1 MVDIKGTDKQIK
13 WAVSIRESIL
23 ASLPYAARYMS
34 ETLVKMSPQHPAE
47 MVEMLVSAYMHKL
60 ETALCS
66 IESSRTWID
75 NRLACTMGG
84 NALGVELVKMLTTGT
99 SCAFVAWLVT
109 GDDILA
115 LRAAVK
121 AAYEA
126 KQAAKSPVELIEDAI
141 ADTRKRL
148 NVEYNNLN
156 CSGPVVAGLVNK
168 IQKLEAELA
177 AAKEEADAEI
187 AAAEAEV
194 EAAETAEAAEV
205 AASEAAI
212 ETATGAV
219 SDAAPAQTLSL
230 YRLTVR
236 CSDCCKRTKSSAR
249 EIAHYPWCTTLAQD
263 PELLR
268 TLQDKIAMSLIKRRE
283 TKAAKLNAKIDDLR
297 EAFSAIYTSVGGN
310 SALGIHKINGST
322 GLHTVRAYE
331 GTCTCPGH
339 KAHGH
344 CKHVRLVRDA
354 RDAMQSIKRQLRDTS
369 DRLLAMADRAT
380 QANCEW

>member
-23 ASLPYAARYMS
+23 ASIPSATRYMT

-47 MVEMLVSAYMHKL
+47 MIEMLVSAYMHKL

-75 NRLACTMGG
+75 NRLACQMGG

-99 SCAFVAWLVT
+99 SCSFIAWLVS

-126 KQAAKSPVELIEDAI
+126 AQ
-141 ADTRKRL
+141 
-148 NVEYNNLN
+148 
-156 CSGPVVAGLVNK
+156 
-168 IQKLEAELA
+168 AEL
-177 AAKEEADAEI
+177 

-194 EAAETAEAAEV
+194 EAAETAEAAEIAAPEDAIEV
-205 AASEAAI
+205 DVFAPIEYTEADTMAAASDIGLE
-212 ETATGAV
+212 
-219 SDAAPAQTLSL
+219 L

-236 CSDCCKRTKSSAR
+236 CKHCCKRTALRDVQTRYGMQLVS
-249 EIAHYPWCTTLAQD
+249 HHPWCTRPAQL
-263 PELLR
+263 PELIDILR
-268 TLQDKIAMSLIKRRE
+268 AKMAASLAKRSE
-283 TKAAKLNAKIDDLR
+283 TKVAKLNTKIDDLR
-297 EAFSAIYTSVGGN
+297 DAYSAVYASVGGC

-339 KAHGH
+339 KRHGH
-344 CKHVRLVRDA
+344 CKHVTLVRDA
-354 RDAMQSIKRQLRDTS
+354 RDTMQSIKRQLRETS
-369 DRLLAMADRAT
+369 HALLAMAERAT
-380 QANCEW
+380 PANCEW

>member
-23 ASLPYAARYMS
+23 ASLPCAARYMS

-99 SCAFVAWLVT
+99 SCAFVVSLVSA
-109 GDDILA
+109 DEILA

-121 AAYEA
+121 AHYEA
-126 KQAAKSPVELIEDAI
+126 TQAAL
-141 ADTRKRL
+141 
-148 NVEYNNLN
+148 
-156 CSGPVVAGLVNK
+156 
-168 IQKLEAELA
+168 
-177 AAKEEADAEI
+177 

-194 EAAETAEAAEV
+194 EAVETAEAAEI
-205 AASEAAI
+205 AASEDAI
-212 ETATGAV
+212 EIAPVVAQPTTLRMYRMAV
-219 SDAAPAQTLSL
+219 L
-230 YRLTVR
+230 
-236 CSDCCKRTKSSAR
+236 CKTCFMRTKSAAT
-249 EIAHYPWCTTLAQD
+249 EIAHHAWCHTREQS

-268 TLQDKIAMSLIKRRE
+268 TLQDKIAASRIKRRE
-283 TKAAKLNAKIDDLR
+283 TKAAKLNAKIDSLR
-297 EAFSAIYTSVGGN
+297 EQYSAVYASVGGN

-344 CKHVRLVRDA
+344 CKHLHLVRDA
-354 RDAMQSIKRQLRDTS
+354 RDAMQAIKRQLQDTS
-369 DRLLAMADRAT
+369 RTLLAMAERGIYAS
-380 QANCEW
+380 

>member
-13 WAVSIRESIL
+13 WAVSIRDSIL
-23 ASLPYAARYMS
+23 ASLPYAARYVS
-34 ETLVKMSPQHPAE
+34 ETLIKMSPQHPAE

-60 ETALCS
+60 ETALYS
-66 IESSRTWID
+66 IELARTWID

-121 AAYEA
+121 AHYEA
-126 KQAAKSPVELIEDAI
+126 AQ
-141 ADTRKRL
+141 
-148 NVEYNNLN
+148 
-156 CSGPVVAGLVNK
+156 
-168 IQKLEAELA
+168 AEL
-177 AAKEEADAEI
+177 

-194 EAAETAEAAEV
+194 EAAETAEAAEIV
-205 AASEAAI
+205 ASEDAI
-212 ETATGAV
+212 EI
-219 SDAAPAQTLSL
+219 APVVVAQPTTLRL
-230 YRLTVR
+230 YRMAVL
-236 CSDCCKRTKSSAR
+236 CKTCFMRTKAAAT
-249 EIAHYPWCTTLAQD
+249 EIAHHTWCHTREQSA
-263 PELLR
+263 ELLE
-268 TLQDKIAMSLIKRRE
+268 TLQDKIATSRAKRRQ
-283 TKAAKLNAKIDDLR
+283 TIADNLNAKIDELR
-297 EAFSAIYTSVGGN
+297 DAYSAVYASVGGN
-310 SALGIHKINGST
+310 SALGIHKISGST

-354 RDAMQSIKRQLRDTS
+354 RDAMQAIKRQLQDTS
-369 DRLLAMADRAT
+369 RTLLAMAERGIYA
-380 QANCEW
+380 ACE